1 MGAWVCAGSLQLE
14 PLGDEA
20 GGSSRRN
27 LVLHFRP
34 GEASLQASV
43 FPARKEI
50 CFSSLALLLTAD
62 KSLPVL
68 TLASKH

>member
-1 MGAWVCAGSLQLE
+1 MGAWLCGRSLQLE

-20 GGSSRRN
+20 GGNSRRN
-27 LVLHFRP
+27 LVLHFRQ

-50 CFSSLALLLTAD
+50 CFSSLAPLLIVD
-62 KSLPVL
+62 KSLSLL